1 MHRETYLLPILIPLQ
16 KPYQIRDG
24 ASGRITRLRLAL
36 RAVAEATL
44 SSLVLAIASQ
54 TMKQQR
60 SCYIG
65 EDGASGRI
73 RTSDRSVRSRVLYPA
88 ELRMHRET
96 YLLPILIP
104 LQKPYQVR
112 DGASGRITRLRLSL
126 RAVAEATLSS
136 LVLAIT
142 SQTMKQQRSCYIG
155 EDGASGRIRTSD
167 RSVRSRVLYPAEL
180 RMHRETYLL
189 PILIPLQKP
198 YQVRDGASGRIRT
211 SDRSVRSRV
220 LYPAELRM
228 QMAVRRGFEPRM
240 QLLTAYSLSRGAPS
254 ASRPPHHAPL
264 TSASKNLF
272 LLIVAA
278 WRTYYFLGLISQTIF
293 PTLLSFA
300 HFTLN

>member
-1 MHRETYLLPILIPLQ
+1 
-16 KPYQIRDG
+16 
-24 ASGRITRLRLAL
+24 
-36 RAVAEATL
+36 
-44 SSLVLAIASQ
+44 
-54 TMKQQR
+54 
-60 SCYIG
+60 
-65 EDGASGRI
+65 
-73 RTSDRSVRSRVLYPA
+73 
-88 ELRMHRET
+88 MHRET

-112 DGASGRITRLRLSL
+112 
-126 RAVAEATLSS
+126 
-136 LVLAIT
+136 
-142 SQTMKQQRSCYIG
+142 
-155 EDGASGRIRTSD
+155 DGASGRIRTSD

-254 ASRPPHHAPL
+254 ASRPPHHTPL

-272 LLIVAA
+272 IAHRRCVAH
-278 WRTYYFLGLISQTIF
+278 I
-293 PTLLSFA
+293 LLSETYKSNNFS
-300 HFTLN
+300 HTFIVCTLHAQLVCKSVKKSVLSTEKRRSDR